1 MTSSLNLL
9 VIDGK
14 KVIHTA
20 SVSATAK
27 GQPVHIKAVDGAKYL
42 LSSGDNQ
49 AAPEHMLVK
58 RVGKDLQIFSEDGDT
73 TPAAIVDGFY
83 DHQGELSGLAADGT
97 YHTYINQDGSDRDA
111 FLLLDDNGTSTLIL
125 GDATSGLDGLS
136 LASGLSTTAI
146 AVGALAA
153 LAALAGVVAA
163 ASGHHGGEHH
173 SDPTPPTPTGGMAMD
188 HVGSVQG
195 KILAGG
201 VTDDPRPQLSG
212 VATANSLVRIYDNG
226 QLIGSARAAADGSW
240 TFKPEKALAEGSHSL
255 TYSATLDGHE
265 SAQSAPIGFTVDT
278 TPPDAPA
285 TAHVTDGNGQNL
297 STGGLTNNGNLNM
310 SGRGVAGDVVKI
322 WDGATL
328 IGSGVVGADGNWN
341 VPVVVV
347 GDGEHD
353 LSASFTDPAGNE
365 SAKSAPVAVELD
377 TTAPSAPAVGEL
389 TDGNGLDL
397 SAGGLTSNGDLNM
410 SGRGAVPGD
419 LVKIWDG
426 ATLIGSGVVGADG
439 SWNVPVV
446 VVGDGEHDL
455 SASFT
460 DPAGNQSARSAPL
473 PVNLDTTAPDAP
485 VGANLIDGNG
495 KSLSGGD
502 GLTNNGDLVMSGSGA
517 APGDVVKIWDGE
529 SLIGS
534 SIVGPDGSWR
544 VPVVVVGDG
553 DHNLSAS
560 FTDPAGNES
569 AKSAPIAVD
578 LDTTAPGAPAA
589 GSLTDGNSQDLSH
602 GGLTNSGEMNMS
614 GTGGTAGDTVNLYDG
629 DTLIGTATV
638 GTDGSWTLPAEISGD
653 RVHDLSTSYTDP
665 AGNESARSAPIAVDL
680 DTTAP
685 DAPAAGSLIDG
696 NAQDLSAGGLTN
708 SPDMNMSGSGGTAG
722 DTVNLYD
729 GDTLIGSATVGVD
742 GSWTIPAELAGD
754 RTHELTTSYTDPAGN
769 ESAKSAPIA
778 VDLDTT
784 PPDAPAA
791 GSLTDGNS
799 QDLSHGG
806 LTNSGEM
813 NMSGSGGSAGDT
825 VNLYDGDTL
834 IGSAIVEADGSWTIP
849 ATITG
854 DTAHSLTTS
863 YTDPAGNE
871 SAKSAPI
878 AVDLDT
884 TAPDAPTAASL
895 TDGNSQDLS
904 RGGLTNSGEM
914 NMSGSGGTAGD
925 TVNLYDGDTLIG
937 SAIVEADGSWTIPA
951 TITGDT
957 THNLTTSYTDPAGNE
972 SSHSAPIA
980 VNLDTT
986 APTTT
991 LVLDNNTPAL
1001 SGVTEGDAW
1010 VTIYNGTDPIGS
1022 VQANGSGIWH
1032 WSPTGAVADG
1042 TYQYNVVVKDLAGNV
1057 SEPTDSLGFKVAS
1070 TLWNLDNGAASGW
1083 TPGAAYARDTT
1094 FTNWDDGRFN
1104 AETGSGNFSGDVLS
1118 QNIQLIAGHTYTFS
1132 FEGIS
1137 ISDVSHAILGVTL
1150 NDATILSGVATDS
1163 VASGAKV
1170 YTITFVADH
1179 DGPAKIAITNANS
1192 SGIGNDFAIDNIR
1205 LHESGPTD
1213 AHVTSM
1219 SSISSAADDAHSL
1232 LMHMDNAVIDLSQ
1245 VVDNHQGEHTISL
1258 ESHGNNTLN
1267 VSIHDVLA
1275 LGSEDLFHQDGNKQ
1289 LLIKG
1294 DAGDV
1299 VNLESINGDHA
1310 PEQWNAQGQVTHD
1323 GTTYNV
1329 YQNVDHEVEV
1339 LIQQGVQTHL
1349 Q

>member
-1 MTSSLNLL
+1 MKTSLNLL
-9 VIDGK
+9 VVDGK
-14 KVIHTA
+14 KVINTA

-163 ASGHHGGEHH
+163 ASGHHGGDHH
-173 SDPTPPTPTGGMAMD
+173 SDPTPSTPTGGMAMD

-226 QLIGSARAAADGSW
+226 QPIGSARAAADGSW

-285 TAHVTDGNGQNL
+285 TAHVTDGNGQDL
-297 STGGLTNNGNLNM
+297 STGGLTNNGKLNM

-328 IGSGVVGADGNWN
+328 IGSGVVGADGSWN

-419 LVKIWDG
+419 VVKIWDG

-446 VVGDGEHDL
+446 VGEGEHDL

-534 SIVGPDGSWR
+534 SIVGPDGSWS

-589 GSLTDGNSQDLSH
+589 GSLTDGN
-602 GGLTNSGEMNMS
+602 
-614 GTGGTAGDTVNLYDG
+614 
-629 DTLIGTATV
+629 
-638 GTDGSWTLPAEISGD
+638 
-653 RVHDLSTSYTDP
+653 
-665 AGNESARSAPIAVDL
+665 
-680 DTTAP
+680 
-685 DAPAAGSLIDG
+685 
-696 NAQDLSAGGLTN
+696 AQDLSAGGLTN
-708 SPDMNMSGSGGTAG
+708 SPEMNMSGSGGTAG
-722 DTVNLYD
+722 DTVTLYD
-729 GDTLIGSATVGVD
+729 GDTLIGSATVGAD

-754 RTHELTTSYTDPAGN
+754 RTH
-769 ESAKSAPIA
+769 
-778 VDLDTT
+778 
-784 PPDAPAA
+784 
-791 GSLTDGNS
+791 
-799 QDLSHGG
+799 DLS
-806 LTNSGEM
+806 T
-813 NMSGSGGSAGDT
+813 
-825 VNLYDGDTL
+825 
-834 IGSAIVEADGSWTIP
+834 
-849 ATITG
+849 
-854 DTAHSLTTS
+854 
-863 YTDPAGNE
+863 
-871 SAKSAPI
+871 
-878 AVDLDT
+878 
-884 TAPDAPTAASL
+884 
-895 TDGNSQDLS
+895 
-904 RGGLTNSGEM
+904 
-914 NMSGSGGTAGD
+914 
-925 TVNLYDGDTLIG
+925 
-937 SAIVEADGSWTIPA
+937 
-951 TITGDT
+951 
-957 THNLTTSYTDPAGNE
+957 
-972 SSHSAPIA
+972 
-980 VNLDTT
+980 
-986 APTTT
+986 
-991 LVLDNNTPAL
+991 
-1001 SGVTEGDAW
+1001 
-1010 VTIYNGTDPIGS
+1010 
-1022 VQANGSGIWH
+1022 
-1032 WSPTGAVADG
+1032 
-1042 TYQYNVVVKDLAGNV
+1042 
-1057 SEPTDSLGFKVAS
+1057 
-1070 TLWNLDNGAASGW
+1070 
-1083 TPGAAYARDTT
+1083 
-1094 FTNWDDGRFN
+1094 
-1104 AETGSGNFSGDVLS
+1104 
-1118 QNIQLIAGHTYTFS
+1118 
-1132 FEGIS
+1132 
-1137 ISDVSHAILGVTL
+1137 
-1150 NDATILSGVATDS
+1150 
-1163 VASGAKV
+1163 
-1170 YTITFVADH
+1170 
-1179 DGPAKIAITNANS
+1179 
-1192 SGIGNDFAIDNIR
+1192 
-1205 LHESGPTD
+1205 
-1213 AHVTSM
+1213 
-1219 SSISSAADDAHSL
+1219 
-1232 LMHMDNAVIDLSQ
+1232 
-1245 VVDNHQGEHTISL
+1245 
-1258 ESHGNNTLN
+1258 
-1267 VSIHDVLA
+1267 
-1275 LGSEDLFHQDGNKQ
+1275 
-1289 LLIKG
+1289 
-1294 DAGDV
+1294 
-1299 VNLESINGDHA
+1299 
-1310 PEQWNAQGQVTHD
+1310 
-1323 GTTYNV
+1323 
-1329 YQNVDHEVEV
+1329 
-1339 LIQQGVQTHL
+1339 
-1349 Q
+1349 

>member
-1 MTSSLNLL
+1 MKTSLNLL
-9 VIDGK
+9 VVDGK
-14 KVIHTA
+14 KVINTA

-163 ASGHHGGEHH
+163 ASGHHGGDHH
-173 SDPTPPTPTGGMAMD
+173 SDPTPSTPTGGMAMD

-226 QLIGSARAAADGSW
+226 QPIGSARAAADGSW

-285 TAHVTDGNGQNL
+285 TAHVTDGNGQDL
-297 STGGLTNNGNLNM
+297 STGGLTNNGKLNM

-328 IGSGVVGADGNWN
+328 IGSGVVGADGSWN

-419 LVKIWDG
+419 VVKIWDG

-446 VVGDGEHDL
+446 VGEGEHDL

-534 SIVGPDGSWR
+534 SIVGPDGSWS
-544 VPVVVVGDG
+544 VPVVVVGEGEHD
-553 DHNLSAS
+553 LSAS

-578 LDTTAPGAPAA
+578 LDTTAPDAPAAASLTDGNAQDLSAGGLTNSPDMNMSGSGGSAGDIVNLYDGDTLIGSAIVEADGSWTIPAELAGDRAHDLSTSYTDPAGNESARSAPVTVNLDTTAPDAPAAASLTDGNAQDLSAGGLTNSPEMNMSGSGGTAGDTVNLYDGDTLIGSATVGADGSWSIPAEISGDGIHNLSTSYTDRAGNEGAKSTPIAVDLDTTAPDAPTA

-614 GTGGTAGDTVNLYDG
+614 GTGGV
-629 DTLIGTATV
+629 
-638 GTDGSWTLPAEISGD
+638 
-653 RVHDLSTSYTDP
+653 
-665 AGNESARSAPIAVDL
+665 
-680 DTTAP
+680 
-685 DAPAAGSLIDG
+685 
-696 NAQDLSAGGLTN
+696 
-708 SPDMNMSGSGGTAG
+708 AG

-729 GDTLIGSATVGVD
+729 GDTLIGSATVGPD
-742 GSWTIPAELAGD
+742 GSWTIPGAISGD
-754 RTHELTTSYTDPAGN
+754 GAHQLSTSYTDAAGN
-769 ESAKSAPIA
+769 ESAHSAPIN
-778 VDLDTT
+778 VDMDTT
-784 PPDAPAA
+784 VAAPTFTVSDNAPTLTGAA
-791 GSLTDGNS
+791 GSAEPGALVTI
-799 QDLSHGG
+799 
-806 LTNSGEM
+806 
-813 NMSGSGGSAGDT
+813 
-825 VNLYDGDTL
+825 YDGVTPVAS
-834 IGSAIVEADGSWTIP
+834 ITANPDGSWTLP
-849 ATITG
+849 TGTNIT
-854 DTAHSLTTS
+854 
-863 YTDPAGNE
+863 
-871 SAKSAPI
+871 
-878 AVDLDT
+878 V
-884 TAPDAPTAASL
+884 
-895 TDGNSQDLS
+895 
-904 RGGLTNSGEM
+904 
-914 NMSGSGGTAGD
+914 
-925 TVNLYDGDTLIG
+925 
-937 SAIVEADGSWTIPA
+937 
-951 TITGDT
+951 
-957 THNLTTSYTDPAGNE
+957 
-972 SSHSAPIA
+972 
-980 VNLDTT
+980 
-986 APTTT
+986 
-991 LVLDNNTPAL
+991 
-1001 SGVTEGDAW
+1001 
-1010 VTIYNGTDPIGS
+1010 
-1022 VQANGSGIWH
+1022 SGIH
-1032 WSPTGAVADG
+1032 EFSAVQ
-1042 TYQYNVVVKDLAGNV
+1042 TDLAGNTSAHSPAANFEVNVDVTAFNDGTLHGWSIDPAWAANV
-1057 SEPTDSLGFKVAS
+1057 SATTEGLKV
-1070 TLWNLDNGAASGW
+1070 T
-1083 TPGAAYARDTT
+1083 TPGTLPASEFMYLDI
-1094 FTNWDDGRFN
+1094 
-1104 AETGSGNFSGDVLS
+1104 EVE
-1118 QNIQLIAGHTYTFS
+1118 AGHTYNFRTGGTGAGTIVGEVTFVID
-1132 FEGIS
+1132 GIKYASWGTGMFSSYTATEDRTIRIAYVTENGITSTGWFS
-1137 ISDVSHAILGVTL
+1137 ITSMTMTDLGLVNSGITSASTSENVENTNTDEHAVLLADDNGNAHDHNANNTTATQHEDTSSASHSDGSMPQPEAATATAAQPGDTANNFQFSSNTLQLIDSSDVINL
-1150 NDATILSGVATDS
+1150 
-1163 VASGAKV
+1163 
-1170 YTITFVADH
+1170 
-1179 DGPAKIAITNANS
+1179 AN
-1192 SGIGNDFAIDNIR
+1192 
-1205 LHESGPTD
+1205 
-1213 AHVTSM
+1213 
-1219 SSISSAADDAHSL
+1219 
-1232 LMHMDNAVIDLSQ
+1232 
-1245 VVDNHQGEHTISL
+1245 VVQQHQGEDVHSL
-1258 ESHGNNTLN
+1258 SMEGHGNNTLN
-1267 VSIHDVLA
+1267 VSINDVLA
-1275 LGSEDLFHQDGNKQ
+1275 LGSEDLFQQDGNKQ
-1289 LLIKG
+1289 LMIKG